1 MRTHKRKVWPLF
13 LADGI
18 VAVLALFVFDGVA
31 AGVLS
36 MVALLGVLG
45 TSIYALAGED
55 VNDGAGGI
63 AGGTGW

>member
-1 MRTHKRKVWPLF
+1 MRTHKRKVWPL
-13 LADGI
+13 LMADGV

-63 AGGTGW
+63 AGGAGW

>member
-1 MRTHKRKVWPLF
+1 
-13 LADGI
+13 
-18 VAVLALFVFDGVA
+18 VLALFVFDGVA
-31 AGVLS
+31 GGVLS